1 MNENKILVVDDEE
14 NIIKAIRRTFIDDP
28 VEIIG
33 ATSGVDGLKVLSEDD
48 EIELVISDYK
58 MPQMN
63 GIEFLSRVQQNY
75 PNILTIILTA
85 YGDIETAMRAINEIG
100 AYKFILKPWNDSE
113 MRITVKRALELD
125 KILKERNLLQRT
137 VKRQDIVLKA
147 LEKKYPGI
155 SEVEYD
161 EDGNRI
167 FKLK

>member
-14 NIIKAIRRTFIDDP
+14 NIIKAIRRTFIDDA
-28 VEIIG
+28 VEIVG
-33 ATSGVDGLKVLSEDD
+33 ATSGAEGLKMLAKDD
-48 EIELVISDYK
+48 DIDLVISDYK

-63 GIEFLSRVQQNY
+63 GIEFLSRVQHDF
-75 PNILTIILTA
+75 PNVLTIILTA
-85 YGDIETAMRAINEIG
+85 YGDIETAMQAINEVG

-113 MRITVKRALELD
+113 LRITVKRALELD

-147 LEKKYPGI
+147 MEKKYPGI